1 MRTSVILSTYNGE
14 KYILQQIES
23 IYKQTIKPDEVII
36 CDDCSSDNT
45 VNIIKKF
52 INDHNLNNWNI
63 YINKE
68 NKGYAKN
75 FIDGAKKAKNDILF
89 YSDQDDIWHTK
100 KIEHMCNA
108 IKETN
113 ALAIYCLL
121 ETIDENGK
129 RINNKIDK
137 MNRIKGEQLLK
148 KVSLSEKLKYARSSG
163 LCLAFKKEI
172 LNELTIISEKY
183 NLPHDIPVGT
193 IDAIND
199 RYYVLNEVLV
209 YRRIHMKNVS
219 NPNTKIT
226 ESFGDIDRQLKS
238 RYIKLKELNAINEIY
253 YNKLNFNNQNLLIE
267 AIKNTKGIISC
278 LENKKILKMLK
289 YLINSNSMMN
299 KKLLIRNFISLINHK
314 IRG

>member
-193 IDAIND
+193 IAAIND